1 MGNQNKNMYSEY
13 YLNEVK
19 QSNIF
24 ESVVAVNT
32 EHKDEFIQTLSKIH
46 FKPIGKDIE
55 IIGLNFNELK
65 EIIQGYL
72 KINLDLPITMQIRK
86 LRKIMSPRQG
96 DNKHLHGLTPEN
108 IYNALINLN
117 KPNIITRHENDF
129 NNITIFTEI
138 KNNEGE
144 NIIVGF
150 TFSYTYN
157 YKNTKVKVNNIETM
171 YGISLENEKTYQE
184 NGKLGKRIVIYNKR
198 SGWLVPITPTTTSN
212 YSICKNNVIVNQNIL
227 NDPDLT
233 EN

>member
-1 MGNQNKNMYSEY
+1 MDNQNKSMYSEY

-24 ESVVAVNT
+24 ESVVAVNI
-32 EHKDEFIQTLSKIH
+32 EHRDEFIQTLSKIH

-108 IYNALINLN
+108 IYNALINY
-117 KPNIITRHENDF
+117 KVEITD
-129 NNITIFTEI
+129 
-138 KNNEGE
+138 
-144 NIIVGF
+144 
-150 TFSYTYN
+150 
-157 YKNTKVKVNNIETM
+157 
-171 YGISLENEKTYQE
+171 
-184 NGKLGKRIVIYNKR
+184 
-198 SGWLVPITPTTTSN
+198 
-212 YSICKNNVIVNQNIL
+212 
-227 NDPDLT
+227 
-233 EN
+233 